1 MKNKLYIYINNLYR
15 QVYIDLK
22 NTIFM
27 ETANEKTEKVE
38 RIERK
43 IREYVPGDLMDMILY
58 KVLDD
63 LTEGSPMD
71 RYDYIQ
77 ELEKLKEKLKNE
89 GEI

>member
-1 MKNKLYIYINNLYR
+1 M
-15 QVYIDLK
+15 
-22 NTIFM
+22 M
-27 ETANEKTEKVE
+27 NEKIEK
-38 RIERK
+38 K

-71 RYDYIQ
+71 RYDYI
-77 ELEKLKEKLKNE
+77 ESLEQMKRKLEQE

>member
-1 MKNKLYIYINNLYR
+1 MSN
-15 QVYIDLK
+15 
-22 NTIFM
+22 
-27 ETANEKTEKVE
+27 ENEKIEK
-38 RIERK
+38 K

-71 RYDYIQ
+71 RYDYI
-77 ELEKLKEKLKNE
+77 ESLEQMKRKLEQE

>member
-1 MKNKLYIYINNLYR
+1 MNKN
-15 QVYIDLK
+15 
-22 NTIFM
+22 
-27 ETANEKTEKVE
+27 EKVE

>member
-27 ETANEKTEKVE
+27 ETANEKIEK
-38 RIERK
+38 K